1 MRGYALRKWWAAS
14 TDIQLFTIICT
25 FNVILTNPRMKK
37 VIVLLLCLLC
47 VSVSTQ
53 TFAQLSKKEK
63 KEWKKKAKEFGK
75 NPANLK
81 QLTEDKAAADE
92 QVSSLNTKVTSMQSS
107 ISDKD
112 AKIAELEDQ
121 LQQMRGQLT
130 ATKAELAQLKESPV
144 VNPMDFSKG
153 VVFKVQVGAFKNK
166 DLAKYFDNNPNFGG
180 EARDGEPQKITIG
193 IFRDYWEADTF
204 KKYMRDMGV
213 KDAWIVPYRDG
224 QRVEIKDVLEG
235 VINDKAAAT
244 K

>member
-1 MRGYALRKWWAAS
+1 MMKTRLLIVCLALIFS
-14 TDIQLFTIICT
+14 GSQ
-25 FNVILTNPRMKK
+25 V
-37 VIVLLLCLLC
+37 
-47 VSVSTQ
+47 
-53 TFAQLSKKEK
+53 FAQLSKAEK
-63 KEWKKKAKEFGK
+63 KEWKKKAKEYAK

-81 QLTEDKAAADE
+81 EFTEAKQSSDNALAKMNADLKAA
-92 QVSSLNTKVTSMQSS
+92 QSAV
-107 ISDKD
+107 SDKN

-121 LQQMRGQLT
+121 IASMRGELT
-130 ATKAELAQLKESPV
+130 SAKTELANLKANPV

-166 DLAKYFDNNPNFGG
+166 DLSKYFDNNPNFGG
-180 EARDGEPQKITIG
+180 EAAGKDAAEPQRITIG

-224 QRVEIKDVLEG
+224 ARVEIKDVMEG
-235 VINDKAAAT
+235 VTAEKAEKAQA